1 MRSNIGIENMDSAA
15 LYEWLGAYRDDI
27 RHCADYPAI
36 GWKAHA
42 WALQTCT
49 RIVVILARRNYDPRT
64 KKPPRAIACNTAA
77 SSTQTQHQP
86 QESVTS

>member
-1 MRSNIGIENMDSAA
+1 MRSNEGLESIDSER
-15 LYEWLGAYRDDI
+15 LYGWLARYRDDI

-42 WALQTCT
+42 WALRTCS

-64 KKPPRAIACNTAA
+64 KKPPRACACNTAA
-77 SSTQTQHQP
+77 SSTQTYQP
-86 QESVTS
+86 QESVKS

>member
-1 MRSNIGIENMDSAA
+1 MRSNEGLESIDSER
-15 LYEWLGAYRDDI
+15 LYGWHARYRDDI

-49 RIVVILARRNYDPRT
+49 RIVLILARRSYEPRT
-64 KKPPRAIACNTAA
+64 KKPPRAVACNAAA
-77 SSTQTQHQP
+77 SSTQTHHHL
-86 QESVTS
+86 QES